1 MDLKVGVSKHEMTPD
16 RPAWLAGYAA
26 RNKPSEAVHD
36 PLFVTAI
43 VFDDGNA
50 RLAMVS
56 ADLCF
61 VPTSVKERIAPKVE
75 AEASMPPE
83 HLIIAATHTH
93 SGPVTSGDNLDAEWL
108 ESLGDKILMAINE
121 AASSMVSAKISVGVG
136 TCDVGTNRRERRTD
150 GSITLG
156 NNPDGARDRQVGVIS
171 ICSESGTPVV
181 TLINYGC
188 HGTALGQENYIIS
201 ADYMGAAVR
210 QVQEE
215 IEGVVTFFNG
225 APGNVDPYHHFTVDF
240 DCVEELGEGLAVEV
254 KRVLREKMVE
264 AESTPIYVNPIEI
277 GLPLRTPREEDG
289 NPISVI
295 GTSIIRIGD
304 LQFVAF
310 PGEMFAQT
318 SNVLKA
324 RSSAK
329 CPFVIGYLCGKSAG
343 YLPVRWAYQSGG
355 YEIKTTRHS
364 PDAEE
369 IYVNIVSRLISL

>member
-1 MDLKVGVSKHEMTPD
+1 MGLSVGVSKYEITPE

-26 RNKPSEAVHD
+26 RNKPSEGVHD

-56 ADLCF
+56 VDLCF
-61 VPTSVKERIAPKVE
+61 VPLSVKEQIASGVQS
-75 AEASMPPE
+75 EASIPSE
-83 HLIIAATHTH
+83 HLIMAATHTH
-93 SGPVTSGDNLDAEWL
+93 SGPVTSGKNVDAEWL
-108 ESLGDKILMAINE
+108 GSLGEKILMGINE
-121 AASSMVSAKISVGVG
+121 AASSMIPVKVSVGVG
-136 TCDVGTNRRERRTD
+136 TCDVGVNRRERRPD

-156 NNPDGARDRQVGVIS
+156 NNPDGAVDRQVGVIS
-171 ICSESGTPVV
+171 VCSESGTPVV
-181 TLINYGC
+181 TLIDYGC
-188 HGTALGQENYIIS
+188 HGTALGQANYLIS

-210 QVQEE
+210 RMQEN

-240 DCVEELGEGLAVEV
+240 DCVDELGEGLAAEV
-254 KRVLREKMVE
+254 QRVLREKMVE
-264 AESTPIYVNPIEI
+264 VESTPIYVIPIEV
-277 GLPLRTPREEDG
+277 GLPLRTPSEEDG

-295 GTSIIRIGD
+295 STSIVRIGD

-318 SNVLKA
+318 SMVLKA

-329 CPFVIGYLCGKSAG
+329 YPFVIGYFCGKSAG

-364 PDAEE
+364 SDAEE
-369 IYVNIVSRLISL
+369 IYVNIVSRLISP